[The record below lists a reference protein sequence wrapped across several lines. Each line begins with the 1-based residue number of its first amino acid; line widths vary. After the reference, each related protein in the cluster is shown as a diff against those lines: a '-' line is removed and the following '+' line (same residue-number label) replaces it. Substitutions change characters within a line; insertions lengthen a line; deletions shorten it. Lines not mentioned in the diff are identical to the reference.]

1 MVSQGHVASTAN
13 ILYPAISVNH
23 SGVGYM
29 AFAAAN
35 SNRHPSAAYVAFN
48 GTSGPVGPIRLAAKG
63 TDALDDFTCYL
74 RASAGSCRYGDY
86 SAAAYLGG
94 RIYMATEYVPA
105 GNRDAVSIW
114 GTRI

>member
-1 MVSQGHVASTAN
+1 MTLIISASLVSQGYVASTAS
-13 ILYPAISVNH
+13 IVYPAIGVNH

-63 TDALDDFTCYL
+63 T
-74 RASAGSCRYGDY
+74 
-86 SAAAYLGG
+86 
-94 RIYMATEYVPA
+94 RIWYAP
-105 GNRDAVSIW
+105 GP
-114 GTRI
+114 